1 MEKTISKH
9 YAKESQGMHKDGR
22 EWYLPHHRVYHPNKP
37 DKIRVVFN
45 RSAEFNRRSNQK
57 RVNQQIINKELIPG
71 PDLANQLVDVLT
83 RFRENKVVFMADVEK
98 MYFQIFVAEEHQ
110 CLLRLLWWKN
120 GSILDEPI
128 VYEMCVHLF
137 PGVSSG
143 AYSN

>member
-9 YAKESQGMHKDGR
+9 YAKESQATHKDSR

-37 DKIRVVFN
+37 DKVRVVFN
-45 RSAEFNRRSNQK
+45 WSAEFNRRS
-57 RVNQQIINKELIPG
+57 INKELIPR

-110 CLLRLLWWKN
+110 CLLRFLWWKN

-137 PGVSSG
+137 ADVSSG